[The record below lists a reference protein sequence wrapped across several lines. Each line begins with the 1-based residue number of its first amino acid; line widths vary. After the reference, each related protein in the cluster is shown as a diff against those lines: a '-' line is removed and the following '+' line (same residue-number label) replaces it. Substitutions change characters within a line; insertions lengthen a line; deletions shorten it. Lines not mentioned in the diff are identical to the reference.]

1 MQNNDDS
8 GFLNDRFEGY
18 SAAPTDQLWD
28 NIAESLEAKPKKKR
42 GFVWWWIGTGLAAVL
57 GLGYISV
64 NQIWNADDTIE
75 YLSRQSE
82 NDVSDQ
88 KVFIDHST
96 IFNLNDST
104 DDLVNTEHD
113 VHRKD
118 LVKTDISSM
127 PTNTNP
133 SNDQTINRE
142 EQVKN
147 EEADLKKD
155 PFSINNK
162 MAIALM
168 PIQKPELLA
177 VSFPNNC
184 CVFEPNLEKPKKA
197 TWEWGLS
204 INSWHS
210 FNTSASEDN
219 TLVDTEIAE
228 EFTDVSPTFSIR
240 KNLGLRGYLGY
251 HLNERFRLYTSLHFE
266 GTRYRYSGLITGGF
280 PSSEEVTS
288 FYTNQVRQYS
298 FGIPIGIEFDII
310 DRKKFSFA
318 AGFDFLNEMTIHER
332 YKPDYDGNYAGP
344 EVSGNSS
351 FFHYRAALGAHLNLN
366 YHINSKLRL
375 NLRPGFRSYF
385 GGPSMETFILP
396 NRRLWWGGSIGFI
409 KSF

>member
-42 GFVWWWIGTGLAAVL
+42 GFIWWWVGGGLAAVV
-57 GLGYISV
+57 GLGYMSA
-64 NQIWNADDTIE
+64 NQIWNADDKIE

-104 DDLVNTEHD
+104 DDLVNTENIS
-113 VHRKD
+113 RNKD
-118 LVKTDISSM
+118 LVKSDVSSM

-133 SNDQTINRE
+133 SNDQIIDRE
-142 EQVKN
+142 EQGKN

-184 CVFEPNLEKPKKA
+184 CVFEPNLEKPK
-197 TWEWGLS
+197 
-204 INSWHS
+204 N
-210 FNTSASEDN
+210 F
-219 TLVDTEIAE
+219 
-228 EFTDVSPTFSIR
+228 
-240 KNLGLRGYLGY
+240 
-251 HLNERFRLYTSLHFE
+251 
-266 GTRYRYSGLITGGF
+266 
-280 PSSEEVTS
+280 
-288 FYTNQVRQYS
+288 
-298 FGIPIGIEFDII
+298 
-310 DRKKFSFA
+310 
-318 AGFDFLNEMTIHER
+318 
-332 YKPDYDGNYAGP
+332 
-344 EVSGNSS
+344 
-351 FFHYRAALGAHLNLN
+351 
-366 YHINSKLRL
+366 
-375 NLRPGFRSYF
+375 
-385 GGPSMETFILP
+385 
-396 NRRLWWGGSIGFI
+396 
-409 KSF
+409 